1 MEMVVKGFW
10 VGGFR
15 CLGGF
20 LGDGCFLWGVGV
32 GLVGWGGVGWWNG
45 MGGGEDDNGGDD
57 GDDGDVIMTTMWA

>member
-45 MGGGEDDNGGDD
+45 MGG
-57 GDDGDVIMTTMWA
+57 VRMIMVAMMAMMAM